1 MRINKIIEK
10 TLAEGPGCRLC
21 IWVQGCSHGC
31 DGCFA
36 TELWDYNGGYDISLD
51 EIKEKI
57 NSVKNDI
64 EGITLLGGEPFDK
77 ANELL
82 TIAKYAKALGKNVIA
97 FSGYTTEEL
106 TDEYQKELLKYVDVL
121 LDGEFKKELLDYSR
135 PLVGSSN
142 QRIIFLSNDIPK
154 EQMLSYKNRFEIR
167 ANDKGKITF
176 NGMGN
181 IEKLNEYINKL
192 KGE

>member
-1 MRINKIIEK
+1 M
-10 TLAEGPGCRLC
+10 AEGPGCRLC
-21 IWVQGCSHGC
+21 IWVQGCSHAC

-36 TELWDYNGGYDISLD
+36 TELWDYNGGYDISID
-51 EIKEKI
+51 KIIDKI
-57 NSVKNDI
+57 NLVKDDI
-64 EGITLLGGEPFDK
+64 EGVTFLGGEPFDK
-77 ANELL
+77 SDELL
-82 TIAKYAKALGKNVIA
+82 EIAKYAKSIDKNIIA
-97 FSGYTTEEL
+97 FSGYTIEEL
-106 TDEYQKELLKYVDVL
+106 TSESQKNLLKYVDVL

-142 QRIIFLSNDIPK
+142 QRFIFLTDKISKDR
-154 EQMLSYKNRFEIR
+154 MFGYKNRFEIR
-167 ANDKGKITF
+167 TNDKGKITF